1 MHVHYTTLI
10 TTHPYKKTI
19 TKLRFSKGFH
29 QYSSLFNG
37 HEFADYNKHAQLSSS
52 KT

>member
-10 TTHPYKKTI
+10 TTHPYKKT

>member
-10 TTHPYKKTI
+10 TTHPYKKII

-37 HEFADYNKHAQLSSS
+37 HKFADYNKHAQLSSS